1 MNYSIKLKGTENSQK
16 FSEVAC
22 GEVFIINEAYIKM
35 HSITGF
41 LGGYN
46 SIRIID
52 GEPKWF
58 SDDKV
63 VVVPDDSK
71 LNITK

>member
-1 MNYSIKLKGTENSQK
+1 MNYNIKSKGTENSQK
-16 FSEVAC
+16 FSEVTC
-22 GEVFIINEAYIKM
+22 GEVFIDSKAYMKIRC
-35 HSITGF
+35 ITGF